1 MERQEVDSS
10 NIDAVGYDE
19 TTQTLEIEFRNGVYQ
34 YEDVPVSP
42 KSSKT
47 DRPPSHIKRKKR
59 LLERIWRGYRQ
70 FRDDGVNPSSN
81 DGKVLVLI

>member
-34 YEDVPVSP
+34 YEDVPEDVYEGLMGADSIGGFFHECIRDVYP
-42 KSSKT
+42 CF
-47 DRPPSHIKRKKR
+47 
-59 LLERIWRGYRQ
+59 RIE
-70 FRDDGVNPSSN
+70 
-81 DGKVLVLI
+81 

>member
-34 YEDVPVSP
+34 YEDVPEDVPEDVYEGLMGADSIGGFFHECIRDVYP
-42 KSSKT
+42 CS
-47 DRPPSHIKRKKR
+47 
-59 LLERIWRGYRQ
+59 RIE
-70 FRDDGVNPSSN
+70 
-81 DGKVLVLI
+81 

>member
-34 YEDVPVSP
+34 YEDVPEDVYEDLMGAVSIGGFFHECIRDVYP
-42 KSSKT
+42 CS
-47 DRPPSHIKRKKR
+47 
-59 LLERIWRGYRQ
+59 RIE
-70 FRDDGVNPSSN
+70 
-81 DGKVLVLI
+81 